1 MCVDQVDWFNDR
13 DLIGPICNIMPAE
26 AEERYDAM
34 IAQFAMAAWLN
45 RQCLGN
51 PGAVQSSYRSSRSFG
66 QERVCYGHKIVRYQ
80 QDC

>member
-1 MCVDQVDWFNDR
+1 MCVDQVDWLNGR
-13 DLIGPICNIMPAE
+13 GLIEPICNILRAE

-34 IAQFAMAAWLN
+34 IAQFAMAAGLN

-51 PGAVQSSYRSSRSFG
+51 PGAAQSNYRSPRSIG
-66 QERVCYGHKIVRYQ
+66 QERVCCGHKIVRYQ